1 MDVADHNHLL
11 SPQAPPPPACA
22 NCGAALSGCYCAQCG
37 QRADTAAHSVGHFL
51 WEAIEALTHADSRVW
66 GTLQP
71 LLRRP
76 GFLTR
81 EFFAGRRA
89 RYVQPL
95 RLYLILSVVFFVLS
109 ALLSSGPAEHV
120 HAKGQRS
127 VTSEDCAN
135 LQTDIPW
142 GRALLVPRLKAA
154 CRDMVADGGRHL
166 GETMVSNLGRAMFV
180 FLPLMAILMKLLYW
194 RPRRYYLEHL
204 VLLIHNHA
212 FVFVLLT
219 LFILATH
226 WLPAGGW
233 ALPFVL
239 ALIWILPRYLYR
251 SMKVMY
257 GQSGLLTFLK
267 FNVLV
272 FAYLLCGSFMVLATA
287 LVSVETL

>member
-11 SPQAPPPPACA
+11 SPAAAPAATCA
-22 NCGAALSGCYCAQCG
+22 NCGASLSGRYCGACG
-37 QRADTAAHSVGHFL
+37 QRADTAAHSLGHFL

-66 GTLQP
+66 CTLQP

-95 RLYLILSVVFFVLS
+95 RLYLILSVVFF
-109 ALLSSGPAEHV
+109 LLSSLLSGVSARHV
-120 HAKGQRS
+120 HAKDQRS
-127 VTSEDCAN
+127 VTTEDCAN
-135 LQTDIPW
+135 LHTDMPW
-142 GRALLVPRLKAA
+142 GRTLLIPRLKAA
-154 CRDMVADGGRHL
+154 CQNMLADGGRQL
-166 GETMVSNLGRAMFV
+166 GESMVRNLGRAMFV
-180 FLPLMAILMKLLYW
+180 FLPLVAMLMKLLYW
-194 RPRRYYLEHL
+194 RPPRYYLEHL

-212 FVFVLLT
+212 CGFVLLS
-219 LFILATH
+219 LFMLATH

-233 ALPFVL
+233 AVPFVL
-239 ALIWILPRYLYR
+239 ALIWYLPRYLYR

-257 GQSGLLTFLK
+257 GESGFRTFLK

-272 FAYLLCGSFMVLATA
+272 IAYLLCGSFMLVATA
-287 LVSVETL
+287 LVSVENL